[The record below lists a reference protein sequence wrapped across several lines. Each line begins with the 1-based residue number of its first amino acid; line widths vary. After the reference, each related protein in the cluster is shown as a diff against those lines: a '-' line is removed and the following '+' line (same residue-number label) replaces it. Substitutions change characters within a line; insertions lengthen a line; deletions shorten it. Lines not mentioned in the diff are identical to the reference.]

1 MSVRLI
7 AKTMPIDDAFPED
20 TVKTAQDLVAYC
32 ARVSNPSNQVN
43 VLTYPK
49 LLMYLIN
56 HKHWSPFEMVSL
68 VFEVKTTRAVA
79 PQILRHRSFS
89 FQEFSQRYSVALG
102 IKMPEIRMK
111 AEKNRQ
117 SSMDVTHEFDNDI
130 SQAMKLIR
138 GLYDKMVSSGV
149 ATETAREILP
159 LCTETTLYMQGTLR
173 SFIHYVDVRSKDETQ
188 KEHRI
193 IALQIKDILKQEF
206 SALGDSLWK

>member
-7 AKTMPIDDAFPED
+7 AKTMPVEDEFPED
-20 TVKTAQDLVAYC
+20 TVKSAQDLVAYC
-32 ARVSNPSNQVN
+32 ARVSNPSNQAN

-56 HKHWSPFEMVSL
+56 HRHWSPFEMVSL
-68 VFEVKTTRAVA
+68 VFEIKTTRSIA

-102 IKMPEIRMK
+102 LKMPEIRMK
-111 AEKNRQ
+111 TEKNRQ
-117 SSMDVTHEFDNDI
+117 SSTDVTNEFDDDI
-130 SQAMKLIR
+130 SQAMKLVR

-173 SFIHYVDVRSKDETQ
+173 SFIHYVEVRSKDETQ
-188 KEHRI
+188 KEHRV
-193 IALQIKDILKQEF
+193 IALQIRDILKQEF
-206 SALGDSLWK
+206 PALGDSLWK

>member
-7 AKTMPIDDAFPED
+7 AKTMPVEHEFPED
-20 TVKTAQDLVAYC
+20 TVKTSQDLVAYC

-68 VFEVKTTRAVA
+68 VFEVKTTRAIA

-102 IKMPEIRMK
+102 LKMPEIRMK

-117 SSMDVTHEFDNDI
+117 SSTDVTHDFDNDI
-130 SQAMKLIR
+130 SQAMKLVR
-138 GLYDKMVSSGV
+138 GLYDRMVSSGV

-173 SFIHYVDVRSKDETQ
+173 SFIHYVEVRSKDETQ

-206 SALGDSLWK
+206 PALGDSLWK

>member
-1 MSVRLI
+1 MSVRLV
-7 AKTMPIDDAFPED
+7 AKTMPVEDAFPEN

-32 ARVSNPSNQVN
+32 ARVSNPSNQTN
-43 VLTYPK
+43 VLTYSK
-49 LLMYLIN
+49 LLMYLID

-68 VFEVKTTRAVA
+68 VFEIKTTRAIA

-102 IKMPEIRMK
+102 LKMPEIRMK

-117 SSMDVTHEFDNDI
+117 SSTDVTHEFDNDI
-130 SQAMKLIR
+130 SQAMKLVR
-138 GLYDKMVSSGV
+138 GLYDRMVSSGV

-173 SFIHYVDVRSKDETQ
+173 SFIHYVEVRSKDETQ

-193 IALQIKDILKQEF
+193 IALQIKEILKQEF
-206 SALGDSLWK
+206 QALGGSLWK